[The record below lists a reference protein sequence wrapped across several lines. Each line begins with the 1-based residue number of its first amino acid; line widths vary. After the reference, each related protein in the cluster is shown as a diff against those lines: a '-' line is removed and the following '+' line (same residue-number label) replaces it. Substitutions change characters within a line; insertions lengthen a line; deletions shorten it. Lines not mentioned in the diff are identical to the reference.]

1 MTDQATGRAQS
12 VLGGIVQL
20 MHPVDVP
27 RPKQAGSTTGFRLA
41 ALLIAALVLPACTP
55 DEGGET
61 PPGDTS
67 APPTA
72 SASSSAAPGSPA
84 PSGGPDPDAE
94 TSVPA
99 PAPAPAAPSSGP
111 GQGNAELAI
120 ALKPSAG
127 EPELHYTLVCV
138 DGAPD
143 AESNHPTADAACSA
157 LKENA
162 ALLNPAPK
170 RADQVCTEQYGGPQE
185 ATVTG
190 VVDGVPVDVA
200 FTRTNGCEIGAWDAV
215 KDVLGAAGGAA

>member
-1 MTDQATGRAQS
+1 MR
-12 VLGGIVQL
+12 
-20 MHPVDVP
+20 PVDFP
-27 RPKQAGSTTGFRLA
+27 RSKRTGSTTGFRLA
-41 ALLIAALVLPACTP
+41 ALLFAALLLPACTQ
-55 DEGGET
+55 DGGGET
-61 PPGDTS
+61 PSGGAS
-67 APPTA
+67 ASPTA
-72 SASSSAAPGSPA
+72 SVSSPASPGSPA
-84 PSGGPDPDAE
+84 PSGSPDPDAE

-120 ALKPSAG
+120 AVKPSAG
-127 EPELHYTLVCV
+127 EPEVHYTLVCV

-162 ALLNPAPK
+162 ALLSPSPK

-185 ATVTG
+185 AAVTG

-200 FTRTNGCEIGAWDAV
+200 FTRTNGCAISAWDAV
-215 KDVLGAAGGAA
+215 KDVLGAAGGEA